1 MNLGY
6 RYFVVGDDHS
16 IINVSR
22 RSFDDFYQK
31 HKPSLPRFAGSVI
44 GVATVIYTLE
54 NRKPE
59 QIVRIDYMRVKVD
72 STGALDQA
80 QIDCLLQRGRQL
92 VVERAGTPDVLPSEC
107 FVDLFLQYGVGAT
120 GRGGCPFFDAPR
132 LCGLGLA
139 MKQISEYDLLF
150 YAQSTSS
157 IGWVLK
163 AFVHCLARAAR
174 MRVAILPKELGCPAK
189 RLMRFLFI

>member
-16 IINVSR
+16 IIKVSQ

-44 GVATVIYTLE
+44 RVATVIYTLE

-80 QIDCLLQRGRQL
+80 QIDDNFRL
-92 VVERAGTPDVLPSEC
+92 VANRFEK
-107 FVDLFLQYGVGAT
+107 F
-120 GRGGCPFFDAPR
+120 
-132 LCGLGLA
+132 LGLA
-139 MKQISEYDLLF
+139 PPVRKSDQVVNLTGKFDERRWAQLHPKLPGPAHKRILEMLF
-150 YAQSTSS
+150 GRTHA
-157 IGWVLK
+157 G
-163 AFVHCLARAAR
+163 
-174 MRVAILPKELGCPAK
+174 
-189 RLMRFLFI
+189 